1 MDNNEQIKSKTISG
15 FFWRFAERCGAQ
27 VVSLVVSIV
36 LARLLEPTDYGIIS
50 MVAIFITISQVF
62 VDSGMGSALVQKKDA
77 GDLEFSSVFY
87 FNIVMCAGIYGI
99 LFVTAPIIAKFY
111 ENEQLTSVIRVLSL
125 TVVISSLKNVQ
136 QAYVSKKMLFKRFF
150 FATLGG
156 TIMAAVIGIYMAFK
170 GYGVWALVAQQLTNS
185 IIDTII
191 LWITVKWRPKKMF
204 SFKKLKELFSFGW
217 KLLVSSVLHSVYG
230 NLRELIIGKLYSS
243 ADLAY
248 YNKGTQFPNLI
259 VSNINS
265 SIDSVLLPAMSQEQK
280 NVEKVKK
287 MTRRAIKT
295 SSYIMW
301 PLMLG
306 LAVVAKPLVNLLLT
320 EKWSQTVIFLQI
332 FCLVYVF
339 EPIQTANLNAIK
351 ALGRSDIFLKLE
363 VVKKIMGIII
373 LLCTMN
379 FGVLAIALGML
390 FYTVFVASI
399 MNSFP
404 NKKLL
409 NYGYIE
415 QIKDILPA
423 IFLAIFMVIIIYPI
437 SYLALNDI
445 SILILQIVIGGVVY
459 VLGSKLF
466 ELETFNYIVG
476 ILKNKLERK

>member
-265 SIDSVLLPAMSQEQK
+265 SIDSVLLPAMSQEQN

-363 VVKKIMGIII
+363 VVKKIMGIMI

>member
-1 MDNNEQIKSKTISG
+1 MNNNEQIKSKTISG

-27 VVSLVVSIV
+27 VVSLIVSIV

-99 LFVTAPIIAKFY
+99 LFVTAPIIARFY

-125 TVVISSLKNVQ
+125 IVVISSLKNVQ

-156 TIMAAVIGIYMAFK
+156 TIVAAMIGIYMAFK

-191 LWITVKWRPKKMF
+191 LWITVKWRPRKMF

-217 KLLVSSVLHSVYG
+217 KLLVSSVLHSIYG

-265 SIDSVLLPAMSQEQK
+265 SIDSVLLPAMSQEQN

-363 VVKKIMGIII
+363 VIKKTMGIII

-423 IFLAIFMVIIIYPI
+423 IFLAMFMVSIIYPI
-437 SYLALNDI
+437 SYLTLNDI
-445 SILILQIVIGGVVY
+445 SILILQIIIGGVVY

-466 ELETFNYIVG
+466 ELETFNYIVTM
-476 ILKNKLERK
+476 LKYKFLKK